1 MAPYRFPVRD
11 ETVEPAEFSGRSCQ
25 SCTALVLADC
35 IALCCCPCC
44 VVSFLSLALVKAPWM
59 VGRRCL
65 AMLKKR
71 RCFLQKQKRVS
82 DMGEKEIVE
91 EKGKGVLEEK
101 CEVWG
106 KIQQNYQMVDFGDES
121 EKIWAEFYQIGQW
134 GFGRVSF
141 SKQTQ

>member
-1 MAPYRFPVRD
+1 MASYRFPVRD
-11 ETVEPAEFSGRSCQ
+11 ETVEPAEFSGQSCQ
-25 SCTALVLADC
+25 SCTAFALADC

-44 VVSFLSLALVKAPWM
+44 VLSFLSLALVKAPWM

-65 AMLKKR
+65 AILKKQ
-71 RCFLQKQKRVS
+71 RCFLQKRRVS
-82 DMGEKEIVE
+82 NMEEKEIVAT
-91 EKGKGVLEEK
+91 EKGLEEK

-106 KIQQNYQMVDFGDES
+106 KIENYQMVGFGDES
-121 EKIWAEFYQIGQW
+121 EKIWAEFYQVGQW